1 MTGPRF
7 FWFFCLMMLGIL
19 PGSGQTLGGNAVY
32 NFLKVPGSPQLS
44 ALGGITTSNISRDIA
59 LSAHNPALLREE
71 MNGQLLAAFNLFYA
85 GIKNVHAMA
94 GYHHKPWKTN
104 FAGSINYFHYGDAV
118 QTDPSGNVLGSFRAN
133 DYSISVSASR
143 QYLER
148 WYYGATIRFIGSNY
162 GMYNSYGLALD
173 VGLNYIDTANL
184 LQIGFVAKNMGL
196 QLKTYSGTGED
207 LPFDL
212 QIGITKRLLKAPLQF
227 SFTAQRLHQFDI
239 LYRDTAFNIDN
250 YGDPGKDGFITN
262 LFRHF
267 VFAVQGY
274 VGDKVELTVGYN
286 VLRQAELSV
295 TNTSNGLT
303 GFSFGAG
310 VLLKKMQV
318 RYARSQYQNG
328 VGYNQFGLNVALGK

>member
-1 MTGPRF
+1 MICTRYLVI
-7 FWFFCLMMLGIL
+7 FCLALLGQV
-19 PGSGQTLGGNAVY
+19 PVVSQTLGGNAVY
-32 NFLKVPGSPQLS
+32 NFLKVPGSPQLT
-44 ALGGITTSNISRDIA
+44 ALGGLNTSNITQDISLA
-59 LSAHNPALLREE
+59 AHNPALLREE
-71 MNGQLLAAFNLFYA
+71 MHGQLLASFNLFYA
-85 GIKNVHAMA
+85 GIKNMHALV

-104 FAGSINYFHYGDAV
+104 FSAGINYFHYGDAV

-133 DYSISVSASR
+133 DYAVSVTASR

-148 WYYGATIRFIGSNY
+148 WYYGATLKFIGSNY
-162 GMYNSYGLALD
+162 GIYTSYGLALD
-173 VGLNYIDTANL
+173 VGLNYYDSANL
-184 LQIGFVAKNMGL
+184 LQIGFVAKNMGT
-196 QLKTYSGTGED
+196 QLKTYAGKGED

-267 VFAVQGY
+267 VFGVQGY

-303 GFSFGAG
+303 GFSFGVG
-310 VLLKKMQV
+310 VLLKKLQF
-318 RYARSQYQNG
+318 RYARSMYQNG
-328 VGYNQFGLNVALGK
+328 VGYNQVGLNVKMSK